1 MYSKDSQSER
11 NNQSDDATRISPER
25 GIWKSPIKEVMSVL
39 SAVITH
45 LSQSIGLSSEEE
57 IAYLHSKEAFLG

>member
-25 GIWKSPIKEVMSVL
+25 AAQARQSQQDHSSFTDRLHIEGLIGEGGVGRVYLAIK
-39 SAVITH
+39 
-45 LSQSIGLSSEEE
+45 
-57 IAYLHSKEAFLG
+57 

>member
-25 GIWKSPIKEVMSVL
+25 
-39 SAVITH
+39 AAQARQ
-45 LSQSIGLSSEEE
+45 SQQDHSSLPTWLRNNQYQKLRSLLKLFQASE
-57 IAYLHSKEAFLG
+57 IE